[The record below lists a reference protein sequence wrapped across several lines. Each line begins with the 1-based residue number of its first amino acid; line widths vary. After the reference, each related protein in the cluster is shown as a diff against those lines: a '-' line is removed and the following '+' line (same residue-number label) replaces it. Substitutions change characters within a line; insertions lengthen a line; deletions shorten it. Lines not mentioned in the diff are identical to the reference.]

1 MADAGLTDD
10 EVAQR
15 IAAGQ
20 VNTADRST
28 SRSVGS
34 ILRENIVTFFNGIL
48 TVCFVAVLLLGDL
61 GDGLFFGIVVA
72 NAAIGIVQELRAKAS
87 LERLALLAAPET
99 AVRRAGRTVVLAPE
113 RVVLGDLMLLRPGDQ
128 ITADARLGP
137 VADLLIDESML
148 TGESEPVAKSA
159 GDAVLS
165 GSFVVSGTAE
175 ATVTAVGADSY
186 ANTLTREIR
195 KHSLVHS
202 ELRAAT
208 TRILVYLTW
217 LLLPVIV
224 IVLIGRV
231 FTYGADDL
239 GDLAAV
245 PVETWKQAGLDAVAS
260 VVGMIPE
267 GLVLLTSLAFGV
279 AVIQLG
285 RQKVLV
291 QELAAVEVLARVDV
305 LCLDKTGT
313 LTTGE
318 IGFERLVTLDESL
331 PSGAVDDVLGAV
343 AHDVA
348 ANQTALALR
357 PHFAEPGG
365 AGAAGGAGSAR
376 PAAEGTAT
384 VLERLPFSSRRA
396 FSALT
401 VRRQTPADAAPL
413 DQTWLLGAP
422 ERILAAHP
430 DALAEAQRIAQLGR
444 RTLALARA
452 EGSLAD
458 YADLPPGTAL
468 GAGVSPAAI
477 AVFHEAVRPDARPTL
492 DFFAEQD
499 VRVVVLSGDN
509 PVTVGRIAGELGLD
523 PRAVDAGTLETDDA
537 LGAALRGTSV
547 FGRVAPE
554 QKRRVVHALQAEG
567 RTVAMTGD
575 GVNDAMAIKDADL
588 GIAMGNATP
597 ATRAVSR
604 IVLLEGRFDR
614 LPTVLSYARRVIA
627 NVERV
632 SNLFLAKTVYGIVL
646 ALVSA
651 VLLWK
656 FPFLPR
662 QMTLVSTLAIGIP
675 SFFLALAPNSRRYR
689 PGVLKR
695 VLAFSVPTGLI
706 ASVAVV
712 AAFAVLQQRVPLAEA
727 RSLTTIALF
736 IVSLWVVSVLAR
748 PLTSWRLVLVVA
760 AAVVFALSFVVPPAR
775 DFFQLELGDPVG
787 LAIAVAAGALGA
799 VGVELWYRIARRR
812 QLVFDRE

>member
-1 MADAGLTDD
+1 VPGDPGLSLE
-10 EVAQR
+10 EVQAR

-20 VNTADRST
+20 TNVADDTT

-34 ILRENIVTFFNGIL
+34 ILRENVFTFFNGIL
-48 TVCFVAVLLLGDL
+48 TVCFIAVLLLGDL

-72 NAAIGIVQELRAKAS
+72 NSLIGIVQELRAKAS

-99 AVRRAGRTVVLAPE
+99 AVRRAGDTVVLKPE
-113 RVVLGDLMLLRPGDQ
+113 QVVLGDLMLLRPGDQ
-128 ITADARLGP
+128 ITADARLSE
-137 VADLLIDESML
+137 VADLLVDESML
-148 TGESEPVAKSA
+148 TGESEPIAKSA
-159 GDAVLS
+159 GDALLS

-175 ATVTAVGADSY
+175 ARVTAVGADSY

-195 KHSLVHS
+195 AHSLVHS

-224 IVLIGRV
+224 IVLVGRV
-231 FTYGADDL
+231 LTYAGGDL
-239 GDLAAV
+239 GDLALV
-245 PVETWKQAGLDAVAS
+245 PVETWRQAGLDAVAS

-318 IGFERLVTLDESL
+318 IGFERLIMVDDTV
-331 PSGAVDDVLGAV
+331 PVGAVDTVLGLI

-357 PHFAEPGG
+357 EHYPE
-365 AGAAGGAGSAR
+365 
-376 PAAEGTAT
+376 AAEGTGPS
-384 VLERLPFSSRRA
+384 VVERLPFSSRRA
-396 FSALT
+396 YSAIT
-401 VRRQTPADAAPL
+401 VVDPATQSE
-413 DQTWLLGAP
+413 QTWLLGAP
-422 ERILAAHP
+422 ERLLASHP
-430 DALAEAQRIAQLGR
+430 DALGEAQGIAALGR

-452 EGSLAD
+452 GGRAGDWAGDWAASGAD
-458 YADLPPGTAL
+458 QPTDAL
-468 GAGVSPAAI
+468 LDAGVRPSAI
-477 AVFHEAVRPDARPTL
+477 VVFHESVRPDARPTL

-509 PVTVGRIAGELGLD
+509 PVTVGRIAGELGLEGD
-523 PRAVDAGTLETDDA
+523 AVDASALKADDELDRA
-537 LGAALRGTSV
+537 LGVSSIY
-547 FGRVAPE
+547 GRVAPE

-662 QMTLVSTLAIGIP
+662 QMTLVSSLAIGIP
-675 SFFLALAPNSRRYR
+675 SFFLALAPNRRRYR

-695 VLAFSVPTGLI
+695 VLAFSIPTGVI

-712 AAFAVLQQRVPLAEA
+712 AAFAVLQERVPLAEA
-727 RSLTTIALF
+727 RSLTTISLF
-736 IVSLWVVSVLAR
+736 LVSLWVLCVLAR
-748 PLTSWRLVLVVA
+748 PLTSWRLGLVLAVA
-760 AAVVFALSFVVPPAR
+760 VAFALAFAVPAAR
-775 DFFQLELGDPVG
+775 DFFQLELGDP
-787 LAIAVAAGALGA
+787 LALVIALVAGAVGA
-799 VGVELWYRIARRR
+799 AGVELWYRVARRR
-812 QLVFDRE
+812 ALVFDRE

>member
-1 MADAGLTDD
+1 MGDGGLTQA
-10 EVAQR
+10 EVADR
-15 IAAGQ
+15 VARGLTN
-20 VNTADRST
+20 VADTST

-34 ILRENIVTFFNGIL
+34 ILRENVFTFFNAIL
-48 TVCFVAVLLLGDL
+48 TVCFLAVLLLGDL
-61 GDGLFFGIVVA
+61 GDGLFFGIVVV
-72 NAAIGIVQELRAKAS
+72 NSLIGIVQELRAKAS

-99 AVRRAGRTVVLAPE
+99 AVRRDGESVVVPPE
-113 RVVLGDLMLLRPGDQ
+113 QVVIDDRMLLRPGDQ
-128 ITADARLGP
+128 VTADAELAT
-137 VADLLIDESML
+137 VADLLVDESML
-148 TGESEPVAKSA
+148 TGESEPIAKKP
-159 GDAVLS
+159 GDGLLS
-165 GSFVVSGTAE
+165 GSLVVSGTAE
-175 ATVTAVGADSY
+175 ARVTAVGAQSY
-186 ANTLTREIR
+186 ANTLTREIK
-195 KHSLVHS
+195 KHTLVHS

-208 TRILVYLTW
+208 TRILVYLSW
-217 LLLPVIV
+217 LLIPVIL
-224 IVLIGRV
+224 IVVVGRV
-231 FTYGADDL
+231 LVYGAIGPDGVFEL
-239 GDLAAV
+239 SDLAQV
-245 PVETWKQAGLDAVAS
+245 PYESWRLAALDTVAS

-318 IGFERLVTLDESL
+318 IGFERLIT
-331 PSGAVDDVLGAV
+331 VDPTASEHEIDVVLGLI

-348 ANQTALALR
+348 ANPTAQALR
-357 PHFAEPGG
+357 PHFADDGE
-365 AGAAGGAGSAR
+365 
-376 PAAEGTAT
+376 T

-401 VRRQTPADAAPL
+401 FERAGVR
-413 DQTWLLGAP
+413 QTWLLGAP
-422 ERILAAHP
+422 ERLLAGHP
-430 DALAEAQRIAQLGR
+430 DALGQATETAATGR

-452 EGSLAD
+452 DGEAAD
-458 YADLPPGTAL
+458 YAELRAGDPL
-468 GAGVSPAAI
+468 GSGVRPAAI
-477 AVFHEAVRPDARPTL
+477 AVFHETVRPDARPTL
-492 DFFAEQD
+492 DYFDEQE

-509 PVTVGRIAGELGLD
+509 PVTVGAIAGELGLATAAG
-523 PRAVDAGTLETDDA
+523 AVDAGTLQSDEALDA
-537 LGAALRGTSV
+537 SLATASV
-547 FGRVAPE
+547 YGRVAPE
-554 QKRRVVHALQAEG
+554 QKRRVVHALQEQG

-632 SNLFLAKTVYGIVL
+632 SNLFLAKTVYGVVL

-651 VLLWK
+651 FLLWK

-675 SFFLALAPNSRRYR
+675 SFFLALAPNRRRYR

-695 VLAFSVPTGLI
+695 VLGFSIPAGVI
-706 ASVAVV
+706 ASAAIV
-712 AAFAVLQQRVPLAEA
+712 AAYSVLLRMVQLEEA
-727 RSLTTIALF
+727 RSLACITLF
-736 IVSLWVVSVLAR
+736 VVSLWILSVLAR
-748 PLTSWRLVLVVA
+748 PITSWRLGMVLAVTA
-760 AAVVFALSFVVPPAR
+760 AFVLAYLVPPAR
-775 DFFQLELGDPVG
+775 DFFELQVNNLPALA
-787 LAIAVAAGALGA
+787 LAIGVGVVGAVAIE
-799 VGVELWYRIARRR
+799 VWYRIARARG
-812 QLVFDRE
+812 LVSDRE

>member
-1 MADAGLTDD
+1 MGDGGLTEAEVADRVARGLTNVADA
-10 EVAQR
+10 
-15 IAAGQ
+15 
-20 VNTADRST
+20 ST

-34 ILRENIVTFFNGIL
+34 ILRENVFTFFNAIL
-48 TVCFVAVLLLGDL
+48 TVCFLAVVLLGDL
-61 GDGLFFGIVVA
+61 GDGLFFGIVIV
-72 NAAIGIVQELRAKAS
+72 NSLIGIVQELRAKAS

-99 AVRRAGRTVVLAPE
+99 AVRRAGEVVVIAPE
-113 RVVLGDLMLLRPGDQ
+113 QVVIDDLMLLRPGDQ
-128 ITADARLGP
+128 VTADAQLDA
-137 VADLLIDESML
+137 VADLLVDESML
-148 TGESEPVAKSA
+148 TGESEPIAKRP
-159 GDAVLS
+159 GDTLLS
-165 GSFVVSGTAE
+165 GSLVVSGTAQ
-175 ATVTAVGADSY
+175 ARVTAVGAQSY
-186 ANTLTREIR
+186 ANTLTREIKR
-195 KHSLVHS
+195 HTLVHS

-217 LLLPVIV
+217 ILIPVIV
-224 IVLIGRV
+224 IVIIGRILV
-231 FTYGADDL
+231 YGAAGPDGVFELSDL
-239 GDLAAV
+239 GQVPYASWRLAA
-245 PVETWKQAGLDAVAS
+245 LDTVAS

-318 IGFERLVTLDESL
+318 IGFERLVTLDD
-331 PSGAVDDVLGAV
+331 GFRDDELDAVLGLI

-357 PHFAEPGG
+357 PHFG
-365 AGAAGGAGSAR
+365 ADAS
-376 PAAEGTAT
+376 P

-396 FSALT
+396 FSAIT
-401 VRRQTPADAAPL
+401 FERDGRP
-413 DQTWLLGAP
+413 QTWLLGAP
-422 ERILAAHP
+422 ERLLSGAP
-430 DALAEAQRIAQLGR
+430 DALRQANGIAASGR
-444 RTLALARA
+444 RSLALGLGA
-452 EGSLAD
+452 GLASD
-458 YADLPPGTAL
+458 YADTESP
-468 GAGVSPAAI
+468 GAGFRPAAI
-477 AVFHEAVRPDARPTL
+477 AVFHESVRPDARPTL
-492 DFFAEQD
+492 EYFDEQD

-509 PVTVGRIAGELGLD
+509 PVTVGAIAGELGLSAQ
-523 PRAVDAGTLETDDA
+523 AVDASALTADGAVADA
-537 LGAALRGTSV
+537 LGASSV

-554 QKRRVVHALQAEG
+554 QKRTVVHALQAQG

-662 QMTLVSTLAIGIP
+662 QMTLVSSLAIGIP
-675 SFFLALAPNSRRYR
+675 SFFLALAPNRRRYQ

-695 VLAFSVPTGLI
+695 VLTFSVPTGLI
-706 ASVAVV
+706 AAAACVAS
-712 AAFAVLQQRVPLAEA
+712 FAVLRENLPLAEA
-727 RSLTTIALF
+727 RSLATVTLF
-736 IVSLWVVSVLAR
+736 IVSLWVLCVLAR
-748 PLTSWRLVLVVA
+748 PLTGWRIGMVLAVSAAFLLAYLVPL
-760 AAVVFALSFVVPPAR
+760 AR
-775 DFFQLELGDPVG
+775 DFFALEVQSIPALLYAAGIGV
-787 LAIAVAAGALGA
+787 AGALG
-799 VGVELWYRIARRR
+799 VEAWYRIARSRG
-812 QLVFDRE
+812 LVSDRE